1 MKGFPIRRKV
11 MKRFEIRRKMMKG
24 FSVLWMHRKLVQAV
38 GRSGCR
44 GSGVKKPEL
53 KRNAMF

>member
-1 MKGFPIRRKV
+1 MKRFPIRWKV

-24 FSVLWMHRKLVQAV
+24 FSVLRMHRKLVQAV

-53 KRNAMF
+53 KRNSMF

>member
-1 MKGFPIRRKV
+1 MKGFPIRWKV
-11 MKRFEIRRKMMKG
+11 VKRFEIRRKMMKG

-53 KRNAMF
+53 K